1 MTKPT
6 KTNQGLAGQ
15 NAPEQQ
21 YAIRD
26 IMFYIY
32 DEKKI
37 KSIPELKIFVN
48 EVNYKIPDIV
58 TYVHRENGEYVGVI
72 YFEVCRKSGIYNDT
86 EKLQSLQKNQ
96 KKGKVECFI
105 YEYES
110 NIWYKVNK
118 KGRTKDESR
127 SELLGLDFKLAFT
140 TTN

>member
-6 KTNQGLAGQ
+6 KTIQGLAGQ

-48 EVNYKIPDIV
+48 EINYKIPDIV
-58 TYVHRENGEYVGVI
+58 TYVHCENGECVSVI
-72 YFEVCRKSGIYNDT
+72 YFEICKKSGIYNDT
-86 EKLQSLQKNQ
+86 DKLQSLQKIQ
-96 KKGKVECFI
+96 KNGIIECFI

-110 NIWYKVNK
+110 NIWYKVNE
-118 KGRTKDESR
+118 KGRVKDESR